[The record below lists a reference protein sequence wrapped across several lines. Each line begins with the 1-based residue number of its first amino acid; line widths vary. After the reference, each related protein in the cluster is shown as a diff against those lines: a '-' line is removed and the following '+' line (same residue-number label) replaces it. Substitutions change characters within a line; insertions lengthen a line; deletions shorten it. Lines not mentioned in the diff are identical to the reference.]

1 VNLCLPQQRK
11 YPLPCKKHSLYGEWS
26 AILHKSVIW
35 DTILES
41 NRIIRICDL
50 LECCVLYL
58 KNIGCVLGG
67 RSVNV
72 SVKCHDSWDNCF
84 RHVLLQYVV
93 KISGFAWIFEMDLP
107 EDYDCTFAFPPNILW
122 TFIRIIRIFFA
133 FHQIFYG
140 STFMRII
147 GIFIL
152 WYFTSR
158 ALELLPTN
166 FLYIYH

>member
-93 KISGFAWIFEMDLP
+93 KISGFAWIFEMDLQYLSNVMTHEIIVFGMYFFSMLLRLVALP
-107 EDYDCTFAFPPNILW
+107 EYLKWICLKIMTVPLLFP
-122 TFIRIIRIFFA
+122 
-133 FHQIFYG
+133 QIFYG
-140 STFMRII
+140 P
-147 GIFIL
+147 L
-152 WYFTSR
+152 
-158 ALELLPTN
+158 
-166 FLYIYH
+166 